1 LGYLGDDWIPFL
13 KITLTDP
20 KSVPKVRDKFLRVN
34 YSCAPR
40 LIAIVPLRLFER
52 GECEFRGLFEGITA
66 TYESNI
72 VFTLRFMIDSKV
84 DCILNNHLNMPHFIP
99 SGRWHELDRSPC
111 GEIQNYSTTEQTVHM
126 PVGNRRSVST
136 YGFYRRTRNDIL
148 SLDTTLLFHM
158 PLKAIGQR
166 LHLCAS

>member
-1 LGYLGDDWIPFL
+1 MLVSAPFAYELGLAFFLQNHLDEGNPVINIEQVSKKSLWGYLGDDWIPFL

-34 YSCAPR
+34 YSCASG
-40 LIAIVPLRLFER
+40 LIAIVPLRLFDR

-84 DCILNNHLNMPHFIP
+84 GCISNNRLNMPYLIP
-99 SGRWHELDRSPC
+99 SGRWHELD
-111 GEIQNYSTTEQTVHM
+111 
-126 PVGNRRSVST
+126 
-136 YGFYRRTRNDIL
+136 
-148 SLDTTLLFHM
+148 
-158 PLKAIGQR
+158 
-166 LHLCAS
+166 